1 VTRLRFADVRIVAD
15 WRLSWPRSLHLQP
28 SLIPTFFW
36 QASTRI
42 YGLYRLFL
50 TIDVG
55 AVAKMIYSED
65 EDGFDDHV
73 DGFDNRNIVHGRNGV
88 IFAVDCC
95 KGKLLPSQHWL
106 SQCLDYIAWFSVFK
120 NMYSRLWGVHTDTV
134 ISHMC
139 YCWK

>member
-1 VTRLRFADVRIVAD
+1 
-15 WRLSWPRSLHLQP
+15 
-28 SLIPTFFW
+28 
-36 QASTRI
+36 
-42 YGLYRLFL
+42 L

-95 KGKLLPSQHWL
+95 KGKLLPSQH
-106 SQCLDYIAWFSVFK
+106 
-120 NMYSRLWGVHTDTV
+120 
-134 ISHMC
+134 
-139 YCWK
+139 